1 MLSTALS
8 SSSMA
13 VRARSKDSSDIR
25 EGHAA
30 RGALQQLRAQLRLQF
45 VDAPAQGRLRQ
56 MEILGGRA
64 EAGAFRHR
72 HEGLQFLEI
81 EIDAPHA
88 LIHP

>member
-13 VRARSKDSSDIR
+13 VRARSRKTRPIFVRDTRRVVRSSSF
-25 EGHAA
+25 
-30 RGALQQLRAQLRLQF
+30 AQLRLQF